1 MKTPFTGE
9 WTFSNVHDY
18 CAKLKQ
24 SGEINSFHV
33 SHDNDRGR
41 LIHVESDDGWNP
53 EPLFEEFPDEAY
65 DLIPN

>member
-1 MKTPFTGE
+1 M
-9 WTFSNVHDY
+9 HDY

-53 EPLFEEFPDEAY
+53 EPLYEEFPDEAY